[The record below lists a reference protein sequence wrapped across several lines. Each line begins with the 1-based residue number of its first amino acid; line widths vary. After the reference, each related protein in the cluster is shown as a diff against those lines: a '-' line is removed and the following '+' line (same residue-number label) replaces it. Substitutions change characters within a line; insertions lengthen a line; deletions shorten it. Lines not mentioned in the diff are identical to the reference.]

1 MTLSA
6 APALERLLAWL
17 PRSLAPPLGPARL
30 AHGIQRAVFGFSA
43 LLAGVLGG
51 ASLLTQFINIRDNAE
66 SAHMQ
71 TLRVLETDL
80 RYQLDSIGDELKF
93 LSQSPLVWTAISDS
107 EGREAYLKP
116 YLRSQSALNRL
127 TRMTLL
133 DYRGRYLAGVHNRLD
148 PDRDAD
154 LRAAM
159 LQASRQ
165 ARPIGRISGPGD
177 RLILAFP
184 VLYPYTQ
191 DVVGTLLAEVRL
203 RDLLGQRVR
212 GLGESHGVALHGARG
227 ELLVLPDAGL
237 PRRLSHRVELASKEI
252 EGLYRFELEL
262 FSSDFDWFTPA
273 LRLLAV
279 YLALAALLIW
289 FIRAVSRHLAIRLT
303 RRLERLTESVLRGDE
318 MVELN
323 ETLPGDEISTLTHV
337 LNSSLRARRE
347 LTDHLEE
354 QVQLR
359 TAELAE
365 REAQYRLLAESMKD
379 VVWTLDVETMRYLYV
394 SPSVERLRGF
404 SPEEMLAEPADAAL
418 APEDAAAMQALML
431 ARAAALRNGEVPS
444 DHFYTSQEALPRKSG
459 GSVWTEVITRY
470 RIDEKSGHVIVL
482 GVTRDISERLRGEE
496 LERYSAFQAGIAENS
511 VSVLH
516 NVGNAITSVLMD
528 ARALRGAADDLVQVA
543 ALLADN
549 AQTGR
554 AQLDS
559 EAPSRAGMERL
570 VAIEVEATSVIRRLA
585 ADGLLARS
593 QRIGDSVER
602 IAEMVSMQQ
611 DRVVHGVSDDVFDPG
626 QLLRDAV
633 MLRQDSLE
641 RDGIAVT
648 IEVDA
653 GLGRVT
659 LPRNRLLQILL
670 GVIGNAREAILARR
684 LSEPVAGE
692 IRIRGEV
699 IDADWFRLSI
709 CDNGIGIEAAAQADL
724 FQPGVT
730 SKAGGIGLGLHAAAL
745 FTRQVGGRIG
755 LESPGRMR
763 GATLILVLPRAPLSG
778 AADSVAA
785 ALSGTMQ

>member
-6 APALERLLAWL
+6 APALERFLAWL
-17 PRSLAPPLGPARL
+17 PRTLAPPLGPARL
-30 AHGIQRAVFGFSA
+30 AHGIRRAVFGFSA

-51 ASLLTQFINIRDNAE
+51 VSLLTQFVNIRDNAE
-66 SAHMQ
+66 TAHIQ

-133 DYRGRYLAGVHNRLD
+133 DYRGRYIAGVHNRLD
-148 PDRDAD
+148 PAGDAD

-191 DVVGTLLAEVRL
+191 DVIGTLLAEVRL
-203 RDLLGQRVR
+203 RDLLGERVR
-212 GLGESHGVALHGARG
+212 GLGEGHGVALHGPRG
-227 ELLVLPDAGL
+227 ELLVLPDAGS
-237 PRRLSHRVELASKEI
+237 PRYLSRRVDLASKEI
-252 EGLYRFELEL
+252 VGLYRFELEI
-262 FSSDFDWFTPA
+262 FSRDFDWLTPA

-279 YLALAALLIW
+279 YLALAALLVW

-337 LNSSLRARRE
+337 LNSSMRARRE

-379 VVWTLDVETMRYLYV
+379 VVWTLDVETLRFLYI

-404 SPEEMLAEPADAAL
+404 SVAEILAEPVDAAL
-418 APEDAAAMQALML
+418 TPEAACDLKALIHE
-431 ARAAALRNGEVPS
+431 RAAAFVSGSVPAE
-444 DHFYTSQEALPRKSG
+444 HFYTNQLEQPCKG
-459 GSVWTEVITRY
+459 GGNVWTEVITRY
-470 RIDEKSGHVIVL
+470 GRDEKTGHVVVF
-482 GVTRDISERLRGEE
+482 GVTRDISERLHGEE
-496 LERYSAFQAGIAENS
+496 LERYSAYQAGIAVNS

-516 NVGNAITSVLMD
+516 HVGNAITSVMMD
-528 ARALRGAADDLVQVA
+528 AKALRGAAADLLRVA
-543 ALLADN
+543 DLLASN
-549 AQTGR
+549 VEEVR
-554 AQLDS
+554 ARLNS
-559 EAPSRAGMERL
+559 EEPSRADMERL
-570 VAIEVEATSVIRRLA
+570 VAIEYEATAIIQRLA

-593 QRIGDSVER
+593 ERIGEGVER
-602 IAEMVSMQQ
+602 IAEMVSRRQ
-611 DRVVHGVSDDVFDPG
+611 DAVLPDADNAVFDLG

-633 MLRQDSLE
+633 AMQRNALRRE
-641 RDGIAVT
+641 G
-648 IEVDA
+648 IEVELELDA
-653 GLGRVT
+653 RLTRVT
-659 LPRNRLLQILL
+659 LPRNRLLQSLL
-670 GVIGNAREAILARR
+670 QVIGNAREAIEARR
-684 LSEPVAGE
+684 QIEPVAGR
-692 IRIRGEV
+692 IRICSEA
-699 IDADWFRLSI
+699 IDAMQFRL
-709 CDNGIGIEAAAQADL
+709 CVGDNGIGFEPAAQADL
-724 FQPGVT
+724 FQPGKS
-730 SKAGGIGLGLHAAAL
+730 SKVGSAGIGLHAAAL
-745 FTRQVGGRIG
+745 FMRELGGRIA
-755 LESPGRMR
+755 LESPGRLH
-763 GATLILVLPRAPLSG
+763 GATLTLWLPREPISGIADKAAIDLSG
-778 AADSVAA
+778 S
-785 ALSGTMQ
+785 LQ